1 MTIFG
6 LPVDSVDLESGL
18 ERFIDVHLAIEIRYG
33 LTEANYS
40 TVQANVMKNASRY
53 MVLMISFKSLIQ
65 REIMPMLSQ
74 QELSD
79 IRDCRLN
86 ASTINKLATLGKKH
100 FQSSSQKSNEV
111 LYCICMAI
119 GTIIKEYDWGTQ
131 YIQQSGMCA
140 MSQKIVQ

>member
-1 MTIFG
+1 MLFLYMYKQIIKILSLGAGSTYKYAMM
-6 LPVDSVDLESGL
+6 LKYE
-18 ERFIDVHLAIEIRYG
+18 
-33 LTEANYS
+33 LTDANYS

-53 MVLMISFKSLIQ
+53 MALMINFKSLIQ
-65 REIMPMLSQ
+65 REIIPMLSQ

-86 ASTINKLATLGKKH
+86 TSTINKLVTLGKKH
-100 FQSSSQKSNEV
+100 FQSSTEKSNEV
-111 LYCICMAI
+111 LYCLCMAI

-140 MSQKIVQ
+140 ISQKIVQ